1 MPYGLK
7 LEPEKCKIVEK
18 HFDTTIMKCNNFKKE
33 NVYFLLTWRP
43 FYCRNILL
51 SALRSLCNSEVC
63 WIIRPFR
70 LDYSNIRPFGSNV
83 YIEGM
88 KRQLKLRHLD
98 TIVVSCCHFL
108 NANVHYQ
115 LNYVLK

>member
-33 NVYFLLTWRP
+33 NVYFLLNFYCLLGP

-51 SALRSLCNSEVC
+51 SALNSLCNSEGK
-63 WIIRPFR
+63 
-70 LDYSNIRPFGSNV
+70 PFGSKI

-108 NANVHYQ
+108 NENVHYQ